1 MTEVIMPKMGDAME
15 EGVLLE
21 WLKKDGDKVKSGET
35 LGTIQTDKA
44 TLELES
50 PGSGTLSGLLVKGGE
65 TIPVGQPIAAI
76 LKEGEKLPSAW
87 GSNGTAPAKETA
99 PSSNGEKEA
108 EVPESSP
115 AEAPSDASTKPH
127 TDEANAE
134 TSRVVASPLARKI
147 AAERGIDLS
156 AVKGTGPG
164 GRITEKDVTQAPKP
178 VSPQAPKPGSPQAP
192 KPVSPSAED
201 SQFQLNR
208 LRQITAQRTA
218 QSKQQVPHF
227 YVTVEVDVE
236 KILAFRQ
243 QFEDEESG
251 KVSVNDFVVKACALA
266 LQQMPQVNATYQGE
280 SLLQFGAVNIGLA
293 VALDDGLTL
302 PVLHNVQSL
311 SLREISVKAKELVGK
326 ARENKLHPDEL
337 SGSTFSISNMGM
349 LDVDDFSAIINQ
361 PNAAIL
367 AVSTARKKLVVM
379 DEEIETPL
387 DVDLEDPDVTI
398 VQVRHRM
405 NVTGS
410 FDHRVVDGAV
420 GAKFMNLVRDY
431 LENPTRLLG

>member
-21 WLKKDGDKVKSGET
+21 WLKNDGDKVKSGEPI
-35 LGTIQTDKA
+35 GTIQTDKA

-50 PGSGTLSGLLVKGGE
+50 PGSGTLTGLLVKGGE

-87 GSNGTAPAKETA
+87 GSNGAPKKGAA
-99 PSSNGEKEA
+99 PSSNGEKETA
-108 EVPESSP
+108 VTQSSA
-115 AEAPSDASTKPH
+115 AEATPKADAG
-127 TDEANAE
+127 E
-134 TSRVVASPLARKI
+134 TSVEGSRVIASPLARKI
-147 AAERGIDLS
+147 AAEKGIDLS
-156 AVKGTGPG
+156 TVKGTGPG
-164 GRITEKDVTQAPKP
+164 GRITEKDVTPAPE
-178 VSPQAPKPGSPQAP
+178 SPQAPKPASPQAP
-192 KPVSPSAED
+192 KPVSASAED

-236 KILAFRQ
+236 KILALRQ
-243 QFEDEESG
+243 QFEEEESG
-251 KVSVNDFVVKACALA
+251 KVSVNDFVVKACALS

-302 PVLHNVQSL
+302 PVLHSVQSL
-311 SLREISVKAKELVGK
+311 SLREISVMAKELAGK
-326 ARENKLHPDEL
+326 ARDNKLHPDEL

-387 DVDLEDPDVTI
+387 EVDLEDPDVTI

-405 NVTGS
+405 NITGS